1 MSDVFVELLPLILSA
16 LLVPIYPIVVL
27 LLLESERGL
36 LKATAAFAGNTLV
49 RLLQGIIFG
58 LVFREAMEEHPDDG
72 GELIVSTLLL
82 VVGILL
88 LIAGYK
94 KWQKE
99 EDPDAP
105 PPQWMTAVSGLS
117 TLKAFGAGALYVVV
131 SVKQWV
137 FTLSAIS
144 VIDYAMLGSGAT
156 IGLYL
161 FFTIAT
167 QLLALIPI
175 IMYAVAPQRAA
186 KPVRAAQA
194 WLERHN
200 RTIAIAVSFIF
211 GVWFTIKAISA
222 LLS

>member
-1 MSDVFVELLPLILSA
+1 LSDVFIELLPLVISA

-36 LKATAAFAGNTLV
+36 AKATAAFAGNTIV
-49 RLLQGIIFG
+49 RVLQGIIFG
-58 LVFREAMEEHPDDG
+58 LVFRQSMEEHPEDG
-72 GELIVSTLLL
+72 GELIVAILLL
-82 VVGILL
+82 LVGILL

-99 EDPDAP
+99 EDPDGP

-117 TLKAFGAGALYVVV
+117 TFKAFGAGAIYVLV

-144 VIDYAMLGSGAT
+144 IIDEAMLSDGAS
-156 IGLYL
+156 IGLYT
-161 FFTIAT
+161 FFTLAT
-167 QLLALIPI
+167 QIFALVPI
-175 IMYAVAPQRAA
+175 VMYAVAPQTAA
-186 KPVRAAQA
+186 KPVKATQA

-200 RTIAIAVSFIF
+200 RTIAIAVSLIF
-211 GVWFTIKAISA
+211 GVWFTFKGINGLIN
-222 LLS
+222 